1 MEQLK
6 LSPIEKLVAK
16 KIEQTKTKVSQP
28 GYIKELITKL
38 YPKIEDALA
47 RGCEY
52 EDIAKSICETQI
64 KIKVSTL
71 KQYHVANRRE
81 QEKAK
86 QQLSS
91 KQPQAIVNSHQNAS
105 HSEGVLAERQFQEI
119 IQTENPKS
127 SPPLDRQQSA
137 IDKLFAN
144 K

>member
-81 QEKAK
+81 QEKAN

-91 KQPQAIVNSHQNAS
+91 KQPQTIVDSQ
-105 HSEGVLAERQFQEI
+105 
-119 IQTENPKS
+119 P
-127 SPPLDRQQSA
+127 DRKQSA
-137 IDKLFAN
+137 IDKLFVN